1 MANSTSNERSYT
13 RVVIGALALGCVA
26 MTVTLALYA
35 RQIDQRNGKTDEAEQ
50 HAQAAIYLQEAAA
63 DADVAGELIVAYVTE
78 GDEALV
84 PEIQHHAES
93 AITGMTNA
101 LSASSSD
108 EIAAVSREG
117 ASLADGTGQIIAL
130 RQSGNVELAASTL
143 EDLRGSFDAF
153 GAELNDTTDSELN
166 TAASLQA
173 DADDADRAA
182 SLLLIIAAVVAAAIC
197 GGLFFVVTRTLRK
210 RGVSET
216 PTPA

>member
-1 MANSTSNERSYT
+1 MSNSTSDQRSRT
-13 RVVIGALALGCVA
+13 WAVTCALVLGCVVL
-26 MTVTLALYA
+26 TVLLALYA
-35 RQIDQRNGKTDEAEQ
+35 RQIDQRNGKADEAEQ

-93 AITGMTNA
+93 AITGITNA
-101 LSASSSD
+101 LSASRTD
-108 EIAAVSREG
+108 EIATVAREG
-117 ASLADGTGQIIAL
+117 TSLADGAGQIIAL
-130 RQSGNVELAASTL
+130 RQSGNLESAAATL

-153 GAELNDTTDSELN
+153 GAALNDTTDSELN
-166 TAASLQA
+166 TTASLQA
-173 DADDADRAA
+173 DADKADEVA

-197 GGLFFVVTRTLRK
+197 GGLFFVVTRALRK